1 MKGAVEKIGGNEAK
15 KIGERKSLIYL
26 FLGAFMSNVLRC
38 ESLFSLSSADG
49 LMSLDPPL
57 TATMVKWRPVAA
69 DVRTTGNPDFF

>member
-57 TATMVKWRPVAA
+57 TATMVK
-69 DVRTTGNPDFF
+69 